1 MYVWD
6 DAGRRYLDFVAGIA
20 VVSLGHCHPVL
31 VNALKGKQAGEL
43 IHTSN
48 LLDSVPQL
56 KLAECSWPAHSCC
69 QRVFFGNSGA
79 EATEAA
85 AKLARRYGYHALGGA
100 YEVITARGSFHGRT
114 LAMTAASGQEKF
126 QKPYAP
132 LPSGFVNVPYGS
144 IAEIKQATTAK
155 TCAVMLEAIQGEGGV
170 NVPPPGYLKE
180 VRAWCDEQKLLLIL
194 DEVQTGLGR
203 CGSLF
208 AYQQFGVEPD
218 VMTLA
223 KGLASGV
230 PIGAVLA
237 KESASV
243 FALGEHGSTFG
254 GNPLACA
261 AGYAVTGYIIDH
273 DLSGHARLMGARMMA
288 GLRKLKEEFAFITEV
303 RGLGLL
309 AGGRVRARDGQGGRA
324 GLPQERTPGEQRQ
337 AGQAPPDA
345 TPNRNAQTD

>member
-1 MYVWD
+1 M
-6 DAGRRYLDFVAGIA
+6 
-20 VVSLGHCHPVL
+20 VSLGHCHPVL
-31 VNALKGKQAGEL
+31 VNALRKQAGEL

-48 LLDSVPQL
+48 LFYSVPQA
-56 KLAECSWPAHSCC
+56 KLAEPLAGHSCC

-126 QKPYAP
+126 QKAYAP
-132 LPSGFVNVPYGS
+132 LPSGFVNVPYSS
-144 IAEIKQATTAK
+144 IAEVKQATTAK

-170 NVPPPGYLKE
+170 NAAAARLSQRGA
-180 VRAWCDEQKLLLIL
+180 AWCDEQKLLLIL

-309 AGGRVRARDGQGGRA
+309 QAVEFEREMAKEVVLACLKNGLLVNNVKPDTLRLMPPLIVTPKQIDDALNILHASLPAGGGQLR
-324 GLPQERTPGEQRQ
+324 
-337 AGQAPPDA
+337 
-345 TPNRNAQTD
+345 